1 MRFVKKWLVQS
12 EADLKA
18 SKDSL
23 ETGNYNWSSFQ
34 AQQSAEKALKAF
46 LYSMGYTSIITH
58 SIKELLRE
66 CEKIEAEFNELSGEA
81 RFLDMFYI
89 PTRYPNGLAGD
100 LAPAEFYEKEDAQK
114 CLNSAEL
121 ILKKVKKFLKT

>member
-1 MRFVKKWLVQS
+1 MVL
-12 EADLKA
+12 
-18 SKDSL
+18 
-23 ETGNYNWSSFQ
+23 Q

-46 LYSMGYTSIITH
+46 LYSKGYTSIITH

-89 PTRYPNGLAGD
+89 PTKDTPMDWQVTLLQPSFMRRRMPKNA
-100 LAPAEFYEKEDAQK
+100 
-114 CLNSAEL
+114 
-121 ILKKVKKFLKT
+121 